1 MLALLAAVL
10 PWLLALWP
18 EEADEAAAY
27 FVADG
32 PYVALTFDDGPR
44 VDTTPTL
51 LDGLAQRGVH
61 ATFFVIG
68 ERVAA
73 GQDIVKRMADEGHQV
88 GLHTNSHQMLTRLS
102 AADIAQ
108 ELAQVRQPLTDLLGD
123 LDFMLRPPYGKVNDT
138 VRAQAGT
145 PIILWSIDPEDW
157 SDHDTARQV
166 ALITAQAQDGDI
178 ILLHDI
184 YASSVD
190 TALQVVDI
198 LMARGFHFVTVEEL
212 FALRGV
218 QPEDGAVY
226 SKLPAASS

>member
-1 MLALLAAVL
+1 
-10 PWLLALWP
+10 
-18 EEADEAAAY
+18 
-27 FVADG
+27 
-32 PYVALTFDDGPR
+32 
-44 VDTTPTL
+44 
-51 LDGLAQRGVH
+51 
-61 ATFFVIG
+61 
-68 ERVAA
+68 
-73 GQDIVKRMADEGHQV
+73 
-88 GLHTNSHQMLTRLS
+88 MLTRLS